1 MEGSGGL
8 MQGKVHDALQNNW
21 KIKAFIF
28 LSSQL
33 MSQFGSAVVGFAV
46 VWYITLETGSSSLM
60 TISILSTFIPQ
71 IIIALFAG
79 VWADRYNR
87 KFLIIFSDLLTA
99 SATLVLVIYFLSGH
113 ESFTL
118 IFIISAIRS
127 VGAGIQMPAVG
138 AILPQIVPMDKLTRV
153 NGINSALGSGMML
166 ISPAVAGIVL
176 GTFGF
181 GYTLLLD
188 VITALLAVVILTF
201 LRVRKQKVKI
211 SLDSEGNPQ
220 TGIFLELKEG
230 LSYTRNHPFIRRL
243 LIIYAV
249 FFFMVTPAAFL
260 TPIMIARSFGPE
272 VWRLTANE
280 IFWTGGA
287 LLGGALIAFRGSFKD
302 KIKTLAISSMGFGI
316 TFMLL
321 GFSTNFT
328 FYLAVMFIAGI
339 FMPYFGTAET
349 VLLQENVEEHML
361 GRVYSIVQ
369 IIVSAV
375 MPLGMLIFGP
385 LGDSLRIETILI
397 ASGVGVLALT
407 PYIWRTKIGKG
418 EENHESEA

>member
-1 MEGSGGL
+1 MRHLSQIFKTK
-8 MQGKVHDALQNNW
+8 QGEDFRENW
-21 KIKAFIF
+21 KVKAFIF

-33 MSQFGSAVVGFAV
+33 LSQFGSAVVGFSV
-46 VWYITLETGSSSLM
+46 IWYITLETGSSGLM
-60 TISILSTFIPQ
+60 TISILATFIPQ
-71 IIIALFAG
+71 IVIALFAG

-87 KFLIIFSDLLTA
+87 KMLIIFSDLLTA
-99 SATLVLVIYFLSGH
+99 SATLVLVIYFLMGH

-138 AILPQIVPMDKLTRV
+138 AILPQIVPMDKLTRI

-166 ISPAVAGIVL
+166 LSPAVAGIIL

-188 VITALLAVVILTF
+188 VTTALLAVGILSF
-201 LRVRKQKVKI
+201 LKVRKQQVKA
-211 SLDSEGNPQ
+211 SVDSEGNIREG
-220 TGIFLELKEG
+220 TLWELRDG
-230 LSYTRNHPFIRRL
+230 LSYTRNHAFISRL

-287 LLGGALIAFRGSFKD
+287 VLGGALIAFRGSFKD
-302 KIKTLAISSMGFGI
+302 KIKTLAISSLGFGV
-316 TFMLL
+316 TFVLL
-321 GFSTNFT
+321 GLSTSFT

-339 FMPYFGTAET
+339 FMPFFGTAET
-349 VLLQENVEEHML
+349 VLMQESVEEHML

-375 MPLGMLIFGP
+375 MPLGMLLFGP
-385 LGDSLRIETILI
+385 LGDLISIEKILI
-397 ASGVGVLALT
+397 GTGVGIIFLT
-407 PYIWRTKIGKG
+407 PYIWRTKVGAGG
-418 EENHESEA
+418 EHHESEA